1 LHQLQLILLLIHA
14 TLKQETGQMNS
25 LTTDE
30 LLNYLIETEWN
41 ERENRKMKRSL
52 KNAKFRYNAHI
63 EEIEFTK
70 DRNLDKNLILRLAD
84 CSFIERK
91 ENLIITGKTGAGKSY
106 FASAIG
112 HQACCKNF
120 KVMYYNSKKL
130 FAILKMSKADNS
142 YLKELAKIAKQHL
155 LIIDDFGLHP
165 FNEESRM
172 ALLEMI
178 EDRHGKNSTI
188 ITSQFPVSKWHELI
202 GESTVADAIMDRMV
216 YTSHRINL
224 DGDSMRKKMA
234 KKLT

>member
-1 LHQLQLILLLIHA
+1 
-14 TLKQETGQMNS
+14 
-25 LTTDE
+25 
-30 LLNYLIETEWN
+30 
-41 ERENRKMKRSL
+41 
-52 KNAKFRYNAHI
+52 
-63 EEIEFTK
+63 
-70 DRNLDKNLILRLAD
+70 
-84 CSFIERK
+84 
-91 ENLIITGKTGAGKSY
+91 
-106 FASAIG
+106 
-112 HQACCKNF
+112 
-120 KVMYYNSKKL
+120 
-130 FAILKMSKADNS
+130 
-142 YLKELAKIAKQHL
+142 LKELAKIAKQHL